1 MHLADSFRPMQ
12 NGEDT
17 ASPKSPVPS
26 PESLERKIVLLLC
39 ILAAVRIFIFSAA
52 FPFFN
57 NVDETAHFDLIIKY
71 SRGDVPRGMD
81 TISADSASYIA
92 LMNSRVYYGSPN
104 KFPSGRMPLPLWTE
118 PAPQMQADLA
128 TSSASWQKLENY
140 EISQNPLYFLLAGIW
155 WHAGKCLG
163 FHDGGLLYWLRFL
176 NILIVAAIV
185 WLGYLTARTVF
196 PKDVFLKLTVP
207 ALLAFLPQTAFYS
220 LGNDTISAL
229 CFGATFICLLKWL
242 HRERPSVLLG
252 ATTGL
257 AFAAAYLAKVT
268 NFPLLIVTLGVLSLK
283 AFQNVRE
290 RKWPAV
296 APAFMA
302 FLGCAVPLIG
312 CWMLWS
318 KLHFGDLTGSKLN
331 TQFFALTIKPFADWW
346 HHPIF
351 SPSGIWTYLSGQMTT
366 FWQGQFMWH
375 YQFLMLPG
383 TDIFYTALS
392 LGLFAAA
399 LTRLSSRSN
408 PDAFQ
413 RHALW
418 LSMVC
423 FMILLLFFAIL
434 SVIYDFSGCPDPTP
448 AHPYFR
454 EGRLMIGALVP
465 FMLIMAYGLDRVLN
479 GLKTTT
485 KFITLSTLIAIMFA
499 VEIGTDWPA
508 FSNPYNWFHL
518 P

>member
-1 MHLADSFRPMQ
+1 MQ

-17 ASPKSPVPS
+17 ASPKSPAPS
-26 PESLERKIVLLLC
+26 QESFERKIILLLC
-39 ILAAVRIFIFSAA
+39 ILAAARVFIFSAA

-71 SRGDVPRGMD
+71 SHGNVPRGMD
-81 TISADSASYIA
+81 TISADSAGYIA
-92 LMNSRVYYGSPN
+92 LMNSRVYYGIPG
-104 KFPSGRMPLPLWTE
+104 KFPGGQMPLPLWME
-118 PAPQMQADLA
+118 LAPQMQADLA
-128 TSSASWQKLENY
+128 RSSASWQKLENY
-140 EISQNPLYFLLAGIW
+140 EISQNPLYFIVAGIW
-155 WHAGKCLG
+155 WHVGKCLG
-163 FHDGGLLYWLRFL
+163 FHNGGLLYWLRFL
-176 NILIVAAIV
+176 NILIVTAIV
-185 WLGYLTARTVF
+185 WLGYLAARIVF
-196 PKDVFLKLTVP
+196 PKNVFPKLAMP

-229 CFGATFICLLKWL
+229 CFGLTFICLLKWL
-242 HRERPSVLLG
+242 SSEIPTVSLG
-252 ATTGL
+252 ITTGL

-268 NFPLLIVTLGVLSLK
+268 NFPLLILTLAVLSLK
-283 AFQNVRE
+283 AFQNMRE
-290 RKWPAV
+290 GKWQAV
-296 APAFMA
+296 APAFIA
-302 FLGCAVPLIG
+302 FFGCAAPLIG
-312 CWMLWS
+312 CWMFWS
-318 KLHFGDLTGSKLN
+318 KLHFGDLTGSRLN
-331 TQFFALTIKPFADWW
+331 TQFFALTIKPVAEWW

-351 SPSGIWTYLSGQMTT
+351 SPYGVWTYLSGQMTT

-399 LTRLSSRSN
+399 LTGLPSRSQA
-408 PDAFQ
+408 DTFQ

-423 FMILLLFFAIL
+423 FLILLIFFAML

-454 EGRLMIGALVP
+454 EGRLMLGALVP
-465 FMLIMAYGLDRVLN
+465 FMLLMAYGLDHVLN
-479 GLKTTT
+479 RFKTMT
-485 KFITLSTLIAIMFA
+485 KFITLSVIIFIMLA
-499 VEIGTDWPA
+499 VEISTDWLA